1 MTIAK
6 RKKGVAIKRTDK
18 KVRKLNR
25 NKSDF
30 TKHPFSIRE
39 IELEDEMLTN
49 ALMINNILE

>member
-6 RKKGVAIKRTDK
+6 RKKGVAIKRTDV

-25 NKSDF
+25 NRSDF
-30 TKHPFSIRE
+30 TKQSFNIRE

-49 ALMINNILE
+49 ALIVNNILE